1 MSGGARRV
9 RLGLLAGAPGSS
21 TSGGWRRAPNPLTT
35 RALVLSLALT
45 AAGEAA
51 VARATDQ
58 GRWEL
63 RYDTRVAWLEA
74 GELAAAFRQF
84 GDRYEL
90 VGMVATSGMMDRF
103 FRWRGTFAATG
114 RMIEGFPR
122 TTAYLLFEEDDDG
135 REVLLATGATTTIHA
150 TNRDSKEQAVPPG
163 SDLMSVLFL
172 APHCLPEA
180 EVHDGEDAYGLRL
193 VGTAEVALRQPPPYF
208 SGQTTRCDYR
218 FRYENGGTRRISLWL
233 AALSSASRASS
244 KRLPVRIRVRVP
256 LLPDVLLRLD
266 SRAWPSRRIP

>member
-1 MSGGARRV
+1 MSGDERRV
-9 RLGLLAGAPGSS
+9 RLWPLAGAPGSS
-21 TSGGWRRAPNPLTT
+21 TSDGWRCAPNPLAA

-45 AAGEAA
+45 AAGGDA

-58 GRWEL
+58 GQWEL
-63 RYDTRVAWLEA
+63 RYDTRVAWLDA
-74 GELAAAFRQF
+74 GELTAAFRQF

-135 REVLLATGATTTIHA
+135 REVLLATDAITTIHA
-150 TNRDSKEQAVPPG
+150 TNRDSKERAAPPG

-180 EVHDGEDAYGLRL
+180 EVHDGEDAYGLL
-193 VGTAEVALRQPPPYF
+193 VGTAEVALRQPPPYY

-218 FRYENGGTRRISLWL
+218 FRYEDGGTRRISLWL
-233 AALSSASRASS
+233 AALSAASRASS